1 MEKAE
6 KYVKMA
12 LGMGAKDSKAISIND
27 IVFDPRTLLKC
38 MYGCSDWGKRWT
50 CPSPRAK
57 GLKPWEAERILK
69 RYNWGILIHT
79 DDAKLGH
86 EIALKVEMK
95 AFFDDYPLAFSMI
108 FGCYLCETCAF
119 PEPCRNLK
127 KARPELQALGI
138 DVYSTV
144 KKQGLPIKVLKT
156 RDEKKN
162 YYALVMI
169 E

>member
-27 IVFDPRTLLKC
+27 IVFDPRTILKC
-38 MYGCSDWGKRWT
+38 MYGCEDWGKHWS
-50 CPSPRAK
+50 CPCTPKA
-57 GLKPWEAERILK
+57 LKPWEAERILK

-79 DDAKLGH
+79 GDFELARDISF
-86 EIALKVEMK
+86 EVEMK
-95 AFFDDYPLAFSMI
+95 AFFDGYPLAFSM
-108 FGCYLCETCAF
+108 FDCCRCKTCAY
-119 PEPCRNLK
+119 PNPCRFPK
-127 KARPELQALGI
+127 KSRPEMHTLGI

-144 KKQGLPIKVLKT
+144 KKQGLPIKPLKT
-156 RDEKKN
+156 MDEKPN
-162 YYALVMI
+162 YYAIVLV